1 MGKGAS
7 TKTTQTQNQT
17 TNQTSNPIAPDWYT
31 GGLQDLMGR
40 ITEFGNSDASQL
52 VAPASDLQNQAFT
65 KAGQMQVSPLFG
77 QAADMLG
84 GLGGA
89 NTAGFSTYSPSSYA
103 PAQAQAQGYQASQV
117 GYDPYSASSLLD
129 GGLEKYQNPYQ
140 RQVTDAYSTD
150 FDVNAGKTRA
160 NQAAQGALNGA
171 FGGSRYGIQEAQTE
185 GELARAR
192 ASGLGSILQGGF
204 DRATSLADSD
214 ANRTQSAA
222 AGNAANKLQAGLAN
236 QNANNSAGQYNSG
249 LLANLSQFNT
259 GALNTAGQFNANAA
273 DAAGQFNANAGNANQ
288 QFNAQQGDQA
298 QARQLQ
304 AAGLL
309 GDLGNSMSSNERANI
324 GLLGDLGG
332 VQQGIDA
339 NQRTAGL
346 SQLQAFQQLIAGLP
360 TQGILGQQVN
370 GTSSGTSTGTQ
381 SQNPGLLGT
390 IGQGAQTA
398 ASLAALFS
406 DERLKENISYVGDWN
421 GHRAYSYNYVWS
433 PEPQVGVM
441 AQEVAVTCPDAVRA
455 GPGGFLMVDYG
466 AL

>member
-7 TKTTQTQNQT
+7 TKTTQTQNQV
-17 TNQTSNPIAPDWYT
+17 TNQTSNPIAPSYYT
-31 GGLQDLMGR
+31 QGIEDLMGR
-40 ITEFGNSDASQL
+40 ITAFGNTDASQY
-52 VAPASDLQNQAFT
+52 VAPASELQNQAFT

-89 NTAGFSTYSPSSYA
+89 NTAGFTGYNPT
-103 PAQAQAQGYQASQV
+103 QAQAQGYTASQVSTPQLGPASQV
-117 GYDPYSASSLLD
+117 GYDPYKASGLLD
-129 GGLEKYQNPYQ
+129 NGLEQYTNPYQ

-160 NQAAQGALNGA
+160 AQAAAGAQNRA
-171 FGGSRYGIQEAQTE
+171 FSGSRYGIQEAETE
-185 GELARAR
+185 EGLARAR

-222 AGNAANKLQAGLAN
+222 SENARLALQAGLAN
-236 QNANNSAGQYNSG
+236 QGANNQFALSQAGMDQTGALSNQAANNQAGQYNSG
-249 LLANLSQFNT
+249 LLANLSQFNA
-259 GALNTAGQFNANAA
+259 GAANEAGQFNANAS
-273 DAAGQFNANAGNANQ
+273 NTNQ

-346 SQLQAFQQLIAGLP
+346 SQLQALQQLIAGLP

-370 GTSSGTSTGTQ
+370 GTSSGTTTGTQ
-381 SQNPGLLGT
+381 TQNPGLLGG
-390 IGQGAQTA
+390 IGQLIGAGTSI
-398 ASLAALFS
+398 ASLFNPAAGF
-406 DERLKENISYVGDWN
+406 N
-421 GHRAYSYNYVWS
+421 
-433 PEPQVGVM
+433 
-441 AQEVAVTCPDAVRA
+441 AVNMKAK
-455 GPGGFLMVDYG
+455 
-466 AL
+466 